1 MNITATLLAQI
12 VAFVLLI
19 WFVNKFL
26 WGPMS
31 SMLEARQKRIAD
43 GLSAA
48 EKGKKELELA
58 EKHATDALKDAKAQ
72 AAEILIQAEK
82 RGSEVVEEAKGK
94 AREEGERI
102 LAAANAEIE
111 QEFNRAK
118 EEIRG
123 KVAEISV
130 AAASK
135 IIGHEIDAKAHD
147 KLIKD
152 LATQI

>member
-31 SMLEARQKRIAD
+31 AMLEDRQKRIAD
-43 GLSAA
+43 GLAA
-48 EKGKKELELA
+48 GEKGKKELELA
-58 EKHATDALKDAKAQ
+58 EKRATDSLKDAKSQ
-72 AAEILIQAEK
+72 AAEILALAEK
-82 RGSEVVEEAKGK
+82 RGTEIVEEAKDK
-94 AREEGERI
+94 AREEGDRI
-102 LAAANAEIE
+102 VAAANAEIE
-111 QEFNRAK
+111 QEINRAK

-130 AAASK
+130 AAAAK
-135 IIGHEIDAKAHD
+135 IIGREVDAKAHD

>member
-1 MNITATLLAQI
+1 VNITATLIAQI
-12 VAFVLLI
+12 IAFVALI

-31 SMLEARQKRIAD
+31 TLMADRQKRIAD

-48 EKGKKELELA
+48 EKGKHELELA
-58 EKHATDALKDAKAQ
+58 EKRATDALKEAKSQ
-72 AAEILIQAEK
+72 ASEILVQAEK
-82 RGSEVVEEAKGK
+82 RGTEIIEEAKDK
-94 AREEGERI
+94 ARQEGDRI
-102 LAAANAEIE
+102 ITAANAEIE
-111 QEFNRAK
+111 QEANRAK

-130 AAASK
+130 AAAAK
-135 IIGHEIDAKAHD
+135 IIGREVDAKAHE

>member
-1 MNITATLLAQI
+1 VNITATLLAQI
-12 VAFVLLI
+12 IAFVALI

-26 WGPMS
+26 WGPLS
-31 SMLEARQKRIAD
+31 GMLEARQKRIAD
-43 GLSAA
+43 GLAAA
-48 EKGKKELELA
+48 EKGKHELEMA
-58 EKHATDALKDAKAQ
+58 EKRATDALKDAKAQ
-72 AAEILIQAEK
+72 AAEILTQAEK
-82 RGSEVVEEAKGK
+82 RSSEIVEEAKAK

-102 LAAANAEIE
+102 VAAANAEIE
-111 QEFNRAK
+111 QEVNRAK

-123 KVAEISV
+123 QVAEVSV
-130 AAASK
+130 AAAAK

>member
-31 SMLEARQKRIAD
+31 AMLEDRQKRIAD
-43 GLSAA
+43 GLAA
-48 EKGKKELELA
+48 GEKGKKELELA
-58 EKHATDALKDAKAQ
+58 EKRATGSLKDAKSQ
-72 AAEILIQAEK
+72 AAEILAQAEK
-82 RGSEVVEEAKGK
+82 RGTEIVEEAKGK
-94 AREEGERI
+94 AREEGDRI
-102 LAAANAEIE
+102 VAAANAEIE
-111 QEFNRAK
+111 QEINRAK

-130 AAASK
+130 AAAAK
-135 IIGHEIDAKAHD
+135 IIGREVDAKAHD